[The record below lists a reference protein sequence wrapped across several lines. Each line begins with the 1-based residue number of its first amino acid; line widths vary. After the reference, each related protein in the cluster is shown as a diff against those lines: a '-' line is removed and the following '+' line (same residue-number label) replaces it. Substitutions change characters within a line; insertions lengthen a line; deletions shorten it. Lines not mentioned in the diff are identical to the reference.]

1 MFTEQTGVM
10 SSYILGCTAGS
21 DKKKLKR
28 YCFNCKI
35 KIHYVLIFR
44 NSALNLRG
52 KDLFGCKYKKHKYL
66 ENFVDRLNEI
76 GP

>member
-1 MFTEQTGVM
+1 M

-21 DKKKLKR
+21 DKKFER
-28 YCFNCKI
+28 YCFNCRM
-35 KIHYVLIFR
+35 KIHYVLFFR

-52 KDLFGCKYKKHKYL
+52 EDPFGCKCKKQKYL
-66 ENFVDRLNEI
+66 ENFVDRLNKI

>member
-1 MFTEQTGVM
+1 MLCSLTFWGVQKAL
-10 SSYILGCTAGS
+10 I
-21 DKKKLKR
+21 KKFKR
-28 YCFNCKI
+28 YCFNCRI

-52 KDLFGCKYKKHKYL
+52 EDLFRCKYKGHKYS
-66 ENFVDRLNEI
+66 ENFVDRLNKI